1 MHETMG
7 QIIKRL
13 RKERGLT
20 QESLAERLGVTF
32 QAVSKWETDAG
43 MPDVSQIVPLANA
56 FGVRTDVL
64 FGLEGRDEGGEVQE
78 IIRSAYRLIDG
89 PDDRDGLLRCY
100 QALLEGLKRYP
111 CQPALL
117 LQALEA
123 GASLA
128 YPENVCY
135 DGENGRRI
143 YLECVKHASL
153 VIRYARSAA
162 DVLRA
167 HMLLVLLHA
176 AYGNSEAAEEH
187 AEQFPVRADMTVYAM
202 RAVLAHFRNDRRAE
216 SAARR
221 QVLAYQT
228 EALLDGIAALAGCYA
243 ELGQNDDAWHTQSA
257 ALDWLGAVF
266 RDEAVPPVLYVR
278 ERGNLYALA
287 ADVCL
292 KAGKPAEALRLLREL
307 AAREQAAGE
316 AYANGRRPRS
326 ALLRDTDVGLV
337 APRLFTWRAWRKK
350 LNTPAFDGVRETD
363 DFKALAAYLD
373 RRPADE

>member
-187 AEQFPVRADMTVYAM
+187 AEQFPVRGY
-202 RAVLAHFRNDRRAE
+202 DR
-216 SAARR
+216 
-221 QVLAYQT
+221 LC
-228 EALLDGIAALAGCYA
+228 DAGCPCA
-243 ELGQNDDAWHTQSA
+243 FSE
-257 ALDWLGAVF
+257 
-266 RDEAVPPVLYVR
+266 RPP
-278 ERGNLYALA
+278 RG
-287 ADVCL
+287 
-292 KAGKPAEALRLLREL
+292 K
-307 AAREQAAGE
+307 
-316 AYANGRRPRS
+316 
-326 ALLRDTDVGLV
+326 
-337 APRLFTWRAWRKK
+337 
-350 LNTPAFDGVRETD
+350 
-363 DFKALAAYLD
+363 
-373 RRPADE
+373 RRPAAGPCVSDGGSARWDCGARRLLCRAGAERRRMAYPVRRLGLAGRGVSG